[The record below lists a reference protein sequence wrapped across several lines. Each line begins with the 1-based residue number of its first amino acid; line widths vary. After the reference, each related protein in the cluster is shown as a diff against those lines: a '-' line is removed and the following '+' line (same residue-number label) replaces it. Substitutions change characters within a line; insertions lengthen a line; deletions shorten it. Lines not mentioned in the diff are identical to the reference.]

1 MSRLAVTHSH
11 CNNEKGDAV
20 AASWERERLD
30 GIRSTTPMGTS
41 EARKNQ
47 ALADPRRNTGNAA
60 NAVTAAP
67 RYGAGDAA

>member
-1 MSRLAVTHSH
+1 M
-11 CNNEKGDAV
+11 
-20 AASWERERLD
+20 
-30 GIRSTTPMGTS
+30 PPF

-47 ALADPRRNTGNAA
+47 ALADPSWYAGNAA